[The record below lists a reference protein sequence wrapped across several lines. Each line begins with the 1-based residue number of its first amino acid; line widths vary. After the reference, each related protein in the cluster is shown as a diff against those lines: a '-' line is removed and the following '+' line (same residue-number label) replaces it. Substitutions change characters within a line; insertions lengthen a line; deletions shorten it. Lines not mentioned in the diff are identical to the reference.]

1 MKTEEIKNFCKKIGI
16 TDEQFYGKETV
27 GGDLYLS
34 SLTSIPE
41 GFNPTVGGYLDL
53 RNRSNYIG
61 KDVNIPKI
69 PAPDLKWEN
78 GKYICK
84 DWILT
89 EVINRRGNVYRIR
102 KIAKKEIEY
111 LITDGNGNWA
121 HGSTLE
127 EAKED
132 LIFKVSDRRKS
143 DYENLTLDSVLP
155 YKEAIQC
162 YRVIT
167 GACSFGTRDFVTNRL
182 REKKSEYKI
191 SEIISLTEGEYGNKS
206 FKEFFNVSIN
216 HKNNGRASKETKIK
230 LK

>member
-1 MKTEEIKNFCKKIGI
+1 MKTEEINFFCKRIGI
-16 TDEQFYGKETV
+16 TENQFYGKEEIE
-27 GGDLYLS
+27 GGLDLG

-53 RNRSNYIG
+53 GRKKHYIG
-61 KDVNIPKI
+61 KKVNLPTIPI
-69 PAPDLKWEN
+69 PHLEWRD

-84 DWILT
+84 DNILT
-89 EVINRRGNVYRIR
+89 EVVNNRGNVYRVR
-102 KIAKKEIEY
+102 KIARKEIEY

-132 LIFKVSDRRKS
+132 LIYKVSDRRK
-143 DYENLTLDSVLP
+143 DNYENLTLDSVLTFEESV
-155 YKEAIQC
+155 KC

-167 GACSFGTRDFVTNRL
+167 GACSFGTRDFVSNRL

-191 SEIISLTEGEYGNKS
+191 SEIIQLTEGEYGHNS
-206 FKEFFNVSIN
+206 FKEFFNKT
-216 HKNNGRASKETKIK
+216 H
-230 LK
+230 